1 MLAPSCATG
10 VIKQNKTNSE
20 GIPMPTPAVF
30 SRFTRTASSVF
41 LLACASTLVLA
52 QPPAAAP
59 TPEQQ
64 AMRKEME
71 ELNKQPDSAGTGRF
85 AAMKEEIAS
94 FPDHTIY
101 RPRDLAAM
109 GSMKLGV
116 VAWGNGGCS
125 EDSASS
131 RFHLLEL
138 ASHGYLVIANGKILS
153 GPGAPPRPAQQA
165 PQPRPA
171 AQPGQ
176 APAPAQLPPSRTR
189 AAQLTEA
196 IDWAMK
202 ENQRNGS
209 PYFGRIDPNQ
219 VAVSGFSC
227 GGIQALAVAGDP
239 RIKTM
244 VLQNTGIFNDAGP
257 AGAMSGEMALT
268 KDQLKKI
275 HAPTIYIL
283 GGETDIAYKNGMDDF
298 KRIDQVPVA
307 VANLL
312 GVGHGGSYNKPNGGA
327 AAQTAVHWLDWTL
340 RGDKEAG
347 KWFLGKDCTLCKDSK
362 WSFESKG
369 LK

>member
-1 MLAPSCATG
+1 MKTIDLPLQIARGVATLILAT
-10 VIKQNKTNSE
+10 
-20 GIPMPTPAVF
+20 
-30 SRFTRTASSVF
+30 
-41 LLACASTLVLA
+41 CASTVVLA
-52 QPPAAAP
+52 QPGGAAP

-64 AMRKEME
+64 AMRREME
-71 ELNKQPDSAGTGRF
+71 ELNKQPDPAGTGRF
-85 AAMKEEIAS
+85 AAMKEEVAS
-94 FPDHTIY
+94 LPDHVVY
-101 RPRDLAAM
+101 RPKDLAAM
-109 GSMKLGV
+109 GSTKLGV

-125 EDSASS
+125 EDAASS

-153 GPGAPPRPAQQA
+153 GPGAPPRAQPAARPAQ
-165 PQPRPA
+165 
-171 AQPGQ
+171 AQGQ
-176 APAPAQLPPSRTR
+176 APAAGQPPAQLPASRTR

-202 ENQRNGS
+202 ENARNGS

-227 GGIQALAVAGDP
+227 GGIQALAVAADP

-257 AGAMSGEMALT
+257 AGAMSSEMNLS

-283 GGETDIAYKNGMDDF
+283 GGDTDIAYKNGMDDF
-298 KRIDQVPVA
+298 KRIDHVPVA

-327 AAQTAVHWLDWTL
+327 AAQTAVRWLNWTL

-347 KWFLGKDCTLCKDSK
+347 KWFLGKDCGLCKDSA
-362 WSFESKG
+362 WSFEGKG

>member
-1 MLAPSCATG
+1 MCNLLTLVRFNRPFT
-10 VIKQNKTNSE
+10 I
-20 GIPMPTPAVF
+20 AVM
-30 SRFTRTASSVF
+30 A
-41 LLACASTLVLA
+41 ACLGSQVLA
-52 QPPAAAP
+52 QAPAAL

-71 ELNKQPDSAGTGRF
+71 ELNKQPDPAGTGRF
-85 AAMKEEIAS
+85 AAMKEAAAS
-94 FPDHTIY
+94 LPDHVVY

-125 EDSASS
+125 EDAASS

-153 GPGAPPRPAQQA
+153 GPGAPPRQQ
-165 PQPRPA
+165 PPA
-171 AQPGQ
+171 AQPPAQGNGQ
-176 APAPAQLPPSRTR
+176 AAPQLPASRTR

-196 IDWAMK
+196 IDWAIK

-219 VAVSGFSC
+219 IAVSGYSC
-227 GGIQALAVAGDP
+227 GGIQALAVAADP

-244 VLQNTGIFNDAGP
+244 VLQNTGIFNDAPP
-257 AGAMSGEMALT
+257 AGAMSSEMNLG
-268 KDQLKKI
+268 KDALKKI
-275 HAPTIYIL
+275 HTPTIYIL
-283 GGETDIAYKNGMDDF
+283 GGDTDIAYKNGMDDF

-307 VANLL
+307 VANLQ

-340 RGDKEAG
+340 RGDKQAAQE
-347 KWFLGKDCTLCKDSK
+347 FLGKDCGLCRDSK
-362 WSFESKG
+362 WTFDSKG

>member
-1 MLAPSCATG
+1 MCNLNTL
-10 VIKQNKTNSE
+10 VRFNRTFTI
-20 GIPMPTPAVF
+20 AVM
-30 SRFTRTASSVF
+30 AACLSSQ
-41 LLACASTLVLA
+41 VLA
-52 QPPAAAP
+52 QAPAPAAP

-71 ELNKQPDSAGTGRF
+71 ELNKQPDPAGTGRF
-85 AAMKEEIAS
+85 AAMKEAVAS
-94 FPDHTIY
+94 LPDHVVY

-125 EDSASS
+125 EDAASS

-153 GPGAPPRPAQQA
+153 GPGAPPRQQA
-165 PQPRPA
+165 PA
-171 AQPGQ
+171 AQP
-176 APAPAQLPPSRTR
+176 APAQANGQPPQLPASRTR
-189 AAQLTEA
+189 AAQLTES

-202 ENQRNGS
+202 ENQRKDS
-209 PYFGRIDPNQ
+209 PYFGRIDANQ
-219 VAVSGFSC
+219 IAVSGFSC

-239 RIKTM
+239 RIKSM
-244 VLQNTGIFNDAGP
+244 VLQNTGIFNDAAPG
-257 AGAMSGEMALT
+257 GAMSSEMNLG
-268 KDQLKKI
+268 KDALKKI

-283 GGETDIAYKNGMDDF
+283 GGETDIAYKNGTDDF
-298 KRIDQVPVA
+298 KRIEQVPVA

-340 RGDKEAG
+340 RGDKEAA
-347 KWFLGKDCTLCKDSK
+347 KEFLGKDCGLCRDSK
-362 WSFESKG
+362 WTFDSKG